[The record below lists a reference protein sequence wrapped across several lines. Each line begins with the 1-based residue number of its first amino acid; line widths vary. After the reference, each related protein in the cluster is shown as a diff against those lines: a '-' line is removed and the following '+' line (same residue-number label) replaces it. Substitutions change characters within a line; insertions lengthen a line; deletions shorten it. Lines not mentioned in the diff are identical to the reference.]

1 MMKKTFNIVLV
12 GGGSTWTPG
21 LLKALCKLKARLP
34 LKKLVMFDVNEERQA
49 VIGEYAKVLFREEY
63 PELEFI
69 YTGDKEV
76 AFADMDFIFCQM
88 RTGGYAMREKD
99 EKIPLSLGVIGQE
112 TCGAGGFA
120 YGMRSIRDMIQLVED
135 VRARS
140 PQAWILNYTNP
151 AAIVADALN
160 QRFPDDDRILNI
172 CDQPVNLLRSYG
184 RLLGRN
190 PENFDPVYFGL
201 NHFGWFTHLYDE
213 NGVDLAPELK
223 AIIANNG
230 FKPADA
236 EQRDQSWLDTY
247 SAVADMLHDFPDYL
261 PNTYLQYYLYPE
273 YKFSKLDPDF
283 TRANEVINGREKRV
297 FEECRIA
304 VAEGTTKNVKVVHN
318 DAHGDMI
325 VELAEAIAFNLKKK
339 FIVMLENNGLVENLD
354 DDVMVEVTAEV
365 GVNGPRPYGVGK
377 IPTFYKG
384 MIEQQFA
391 YERLTVEAWFE
402 GSYTKALQALT
413 LNRTI
418 VDAKKARNV
427 LDALIEAN
435 KGYWPELR

>member
-1 MMKKTFNIVLV
+1 MMKNTFNIVLV

-63 PELEFI
+63 PELEFT
-69 YTGDKEV
+69 YTADKEV
-76 AFADMDFIFCQM
+76 AFTDMDFIFCQM

-190 PENFDPVYFGL
+190 PENFEPVYFGL

-213 NGVDLAPELK
+213 KGVDLLPELK
-223 AIIANNG
+223 AIISDNG

-247 SAVADMLHDFPDYL
+247 AAVADMLRDFPDYL

-273 YKFSKLDPDF
+273 YKFSKLDPNF
-283 TRANEVINGREKRV
+283 TRANEVMNGREKRV
-297 FEECRIA
+297 FEECRTA
-304 VAEGTTKNVKVVHN
+304 VAEGTTQNVKVVHN

-339 FIVMLENNGLVENLD
+339 FIVMLKNNGLVENLD
-354 DDVMVEVTAEV
+354 DDVMVEVVAEI
-365 GVNGPRPYGVGK
+365 GINGPRPYGVGK

-384 MIEQQFA
+384 LIEQQFA

-418 VDAKKARNV
+418 VDAKKARKV

-435 KGYWPELR
+435 KDYWPELR